1 MKTLFICMT
10 MAGFAVAQTAS
21 APSLSGTWVLAKDT
35 SVKLVVEQTPEKVHV
50 KELRGDEVRTEYTCN
65 LDGKDCSIKEEGHS
79 AKVALWFNG
88 PKLVELRTRGS
99 EVTRRRFTLASDG
112 KSLEVELS
120 PMSSPGK
127 TEILAYSR

>member
-1 MKTLFICMT
+1 MFMT
-10 MAGFAVAQTAS
+10 AAGIGSAQTA
-21 APSLSGTWVLAKDT
+21 AQPSVSGTWILTKDNT
-35 SVKLVVEQTPEKVHV
+35 FKLIVDQTPEKVHV
-50 KELRGDEVRTEYTCN
+50 KELRGDSVLTEYTCN
-65 LDGKDCSIKEEGHS
+65 FDGKDCSIKDEGHA

-88 PKLVELRTRGS
+88 PKLVELKTRGS
-99 EVTRRRFTLASDG
+99 EVTRRRFMPASDG